1 MDHTDEDHTG
11 ASVQR
16 LVARDVT
23 ARQVDLSGADAREV
37 RLRGARVADAD
48 LTGLRLREVLL
59 ADVVVSGA
67 YCEGRVEI
75 NGEVDGLVVNGVEV
89 GPLVEAELRR
99 RHPDYAAMRP
109 TDAEG
114 FRRAHAVVTGLWAGT
129 VERARRLD
137 PARLHE
143 SVDGEWSFTETLRHL
158 VFATESWVGRTIEGD
173 PSPWHPLS
181 LPWDGMPD
189 TDGVPRD
196 RGARPDLDTVLA
208 LRADRAA
215 MVRGL
220 LDGLTD
226 DDLDREVVTPDGP
239 GWPPAGERFPLRE
252 PLLVVLNEE
261 WWHRR
266 FAERDLDAL
275 EGGG

>member
-1 MDHTDEDHTG
+1 MDHHDENHSG
-11 ASVQR
+11 ATVER
-16 LVARDVT
+16 LVARDVS

-37 RLRGARVADAD
+37 RLRGARVTDVD

-59 ADVVVSGA
+59 SDVVVSGA
-67 YCEGRVEI
+67 SCEGRVEI
-75 NGEVDGLVVNGVEV
+75 SGDVDGLVVNGVEV

-99 RHPDYAAMRP
+99 RHPDYAAMKP

-114 FRRAHAVVTGLWAGT
+114 FRRAYAVVEELWAGT
-129 VERARRLD
+129 VERARGLE
-137 PARLHE
+137 PAQLHE

-189 TDGVPRD
+189 TEGVPRD
-196 RGARPDLDTVLA
+196 HEARPDLDSVLA
-208 LRADRAA
+208 LRAAR
-215 MVRGL
+215 MGTVHRL
-220 LDGLTD
+220 LDGLVD
-226 DDLDREVVTPDGP
+226 ADLDREVVVPEGP
-239 GWPPAGERFPLRE
+239 GWPPAGDRFPLRE
-252 PLLVVLNEE
+252 PLLVVLGEE

-266 FAERDLDAL
+266 FAERDLDVL
-275 EGGG
+275 ERRG